1 MIEVTPGIYRHYKGQ
16 FYSVLGI
23 VRHSETEELM
33 VLYIP
38 LYVVSCT
45 SDQRLNV
52 PTQMTVRPLSM
63 FTDEVNINGQKC
75 RFERVM

>member
-1 MIEVTPGIYRHYKGQ
+1 M
-16 FYSVLGI
+16 YSVIAI

-45 SDQRLNV
+45 GDERYAV
-52 PTQMTVRPLSM
+52 PTEMTVLPLAM
-63 FTDEVNINGQKC
+63 FTDEVNKNGQKY
-75 RFERVM
+75 RFERIG